1 MTIGIPRALIY
12 WKQPYFWETFFEELG
27 FKVLL
32 SPSTNKEI
40 VEMGVKVADPETC
53 FSNKVYFG
61 HLIWL
66 DYSPP
71 AVPKCDFIFV
81 PRLKAVAE
89 HSFISHSHFA
99 WVTEEKLEYC
109 PKFFGL
115 PDLSKILVK
124 TPILTETFDERKE
137 NFKKTLQRLGKKLK
151 KNKEE
156 TKRAFET
163 ASLKEKELKQK
174 EEKDFLEKIKSQ
186 KPKIVLISHPYNLY
200 DEYVN
205 LRMKEKLEKLGAEP
219 IFVDEVPNPKS
230 DRSPF
235 LMGWVAQPFL
245 KGCGEILNKSQI
257 PNLNWPK
264 FHWEFGN
271 EIMEKIQRIL
281 SYNIA
286 GVIEISSFGCGC
298 DAVIKEFVE
307 KTFKENKIPFLYLM
321 IDEQAGE
328 AGIQTRLEAF
338 MDTI

>member
-1 MTIGIPRALIY
+1 MTIGIPRALVY
-12 WKQPYFWETFFEELG
+12 WKRPHFWETFFEELG

-81 PRLKAVAE
+81 PRLKA
-89 HSFISHSHFA
+89 
-99 WVTEEKLEYC
+99 TEEKLEYC

-115 PDLSKILVK
+115 PDLGKILVK
-124 TPILTETFDERKE
+124 TPILTENFDERKE
-137 NFKKTLQRLGKKLK
+137 KFEKTLKRLGGKLNKNRGEIKKAQEL
-151 KNKEE
+151 
-156 TKRAFET
+156 AF
-163 ASLKEKELKQK
+163 LKEKEFKKKEKQEFSLKIQSK
-174 EEKDFLEKIKSQ
+174 

-200 DEYVN
+200 DDYVN

-219 IFVDEVPNPKS
+219 IFVDEVPNPKC